1 MKNFYKFLFFAI
13 LSLNC
18 SAVWGEDI
26 NLVNIAQTTDWTQS
40 ASTYSTAVWRDATV
54 GVCCNFAANN
64 NKGWAYVKMSP
75 GKKSSGEDAAKTGT
89 GHVGTTT
96 ATISP
101 TSSLTIHIVANTMS
115 SISSSTLYVYSSY
128 SSSANSWASVYSN
141 QIDAVTIPTS
151 NIAAGNLVIT
161 PSSGSTWQSGVYF
174 VLEINMTNSTTSSKG
189 IDIDKIFATTGSTS
203 GGGDDSGDDSGDE
216 GDGNS
221 IIFDF
226 QEDGAHT
233 TNNNYTIEHNYTEN
247 NANINC
253 MYFDCVANTD
263 LGTTYNATGRIAKN
277 TTNSPVLTI
286 GPISIANKKITQI
299 SYKIKSTNAI
309 TLLSQ
314 YKVDNGDWVQMF
326 SETGPTTVETKTKD
340 NLSLTGNELTLKF
353 TGSVASSTSSNRDV
367 KIGDITIVYET
378 GSTPPPTPTEYN
390 IELTTDPEDAATITA
405 TVDGKS
411 VVKAAAGET
420 VTLSYSNVVDGF
432 VFTGWYVLDGNAE
445 EITVTNNSFEMPGSD
460 VTVQASFDI
469 PTPPAPETKRIY
481 MVSGFADWSNAKYA
495 VYDVTHGTWL
505 DHFMTE
511 DVCSGGYY
519 DDIPTDCATVVFGRF
534 NTAKQS
540 QPAGDWNTGA
550 VDMWNQSVNVVWGEN
565 NLFTTKGYGTYGDDN
580 GKAYGDLSTFA
591 LPTYTVTL
599 AKNPNNY
606 GSISPT
612 SIDAVPCG
620 TNISASGNK
629 LNVGNTTVTATP
641 KDATAQY
648 TYAFDTWSWTD
659 NVTSVESNITATA
672 NFSRVVNSY
681 TVGEITLNDCS
692 ITSGTWPTGTFE
704 YGYEFDLTIAAPAGY
719 RLNKTLTTSGCSASW
734 TPDLEENAT
743 SGTVHVKI
751 TGANSSLTIGKTAL
765 TYTVTWMANGVQH
778 DSKSNISYNAT
789 LTMPSTNPEPCD
801 AFHHFMGWTA
811 TENYTEATAPG
822 DLFLS
827 AGDKKVTANTTYYA
841 VYGQIGEFIDG
852 GGEEELKA
860 TLDLTD
866 NTNWGF
872 PEGSANK
879 ANDEASF
886 TSGDYTIKVKG
897 DGVFNAQGDI
907 ANGYYWH
914 TTSKYLALGKS
925 GAQITLPTFNF
936 AVSKITVTGK
946 GGASASVKQNIY
958 VGETA
963 VSTETTGAATATSQ
977 GVTSTA
983 ITNEYVI
990 NESYRAVGTEYIFKV
1005 TSAHNTQV
1013 TTIGIYGSGSSISY
1027 SSYSTIC
1034 SNPTWTVT
1042 FDNQG
1047 HGAQVA
1053 PITNVE
1059 HNTAITAPTAP
1070 VATGWAF
1077 GGWYKEAACTNA
1089 WDFAN
1094 DKVTGN
1100 ITLYA
1105 KWNCGWKVAYNQGEA
1120 QDQTNNLAYNSE
1132 THEMTTTLHLDGNT
1146 TYYFHFTDGNWF
1158 CGLHDYSAMTK
1169 NNNGPETKWQFQLS
1183 TEGYYSQNAGLITT
1197 ATGDYTFHVVEE
1209 VHDTYLLLHA
1219 YVTYPASVAVTF
1231 NKQGK
1236 GDNEI
1241 LYTAPNTALVTL
1253 PTNPEALSFR
1263 FDGWY
1268 NDQECT
1274 SPWSSTELIAA
1285 DKTVYAKWTELRTTL
1300 YLNAGVWKTEGAGE
1314 KFAVYYFTNDEQHK
1328 GWSEFMTPYECD
1340 DAIYITTIPQG
1351 YDKVNFVR
1359 LKNTCV
1365 TPDWEDKWNQTSDK
1379 ALADSWNKCS
1389 ITSFGETNSDS
1400 PATYEL
1406 YSAPQN
1412 HITFND
1418 NGADGGE
1425 VMAMIDL
1432 DCGNDVTLPSMTRTK
1447 EHYTFEGWKD
1457 ANNNEYADGATI
1469 ENVTNDIALTAQ
1481 WVAIPQYTI
1490 TFHVPECAATPSAI
1504 TKYKDEVIDLGEIAE
1519 PTINNAD
1526 YTFVGWSRIEQTTAD
1541 VACPTIETSIIFS
1554 EDVNLYA
1561 IYSVGSEQPT
1571 GEFKLSAN
1579 ISGTEYYAQALANG
1593 KKYLG
1598 ATTSEA
1604 NGYIFGLEDGEY
1616 LYYKNGETRT
1626 YVYYPNNSTDI
1637 AVVSSKNENNYNKW
1651 TLEVVEGNT
1660 ITLKNKGGNRYLGGS
1675 ISSSIARFAAYSSE
1689 YRLTRHDIMAGQTE
1703 YTSAP
1708 VCTPELSDITV
1719 DASGATKTTY
1729 RQNVDNTLITE
1740 GIVVTAHYNY
1750 SSETQE
1756 VDLSDCQFSGQDFTT
1771 AGNQTIT
1778 VTYQGFTD
1786 TYTITITPTYTV
1798 TYIGGEGATNVP
1810 SDNTRYDEGDNVT
1823 VLGPGSMGKPDNMFQ
1838 YWVYNEMQYNGG
1850 EKITMP
1856 ASNITFTA
1864 QWVAAITVTLHYEGY
1879 TTDCDQLMSG
1889 PQGSTIILPA
1899 GKIVVGKT
1907 FDGWSDGVNIY
1918 HAGDEYTLTESTT
1931 LTATYTN
1938 WTISYNYNGTIV
1950 SGVEVPETGVVIP
1963 TVAEG
1968 TAVDNNIFI
1977 GFTKTQDY
1985 SATDLPADFIAAGSV
2000 YTPATGGEILYAL
2013 YRQGDA
2019 EYKLIKDI
2027 KDLRLGAHVVLA
2039 SIDEDYAMGNTFIKG
2054 QDTLPAIVVTKD
2066 GDEETITFGN
2076 EVQEWVLTTSS
2087 QAGSSAEY
2095 QGIWVF
2101 NRSDDKK
2108 LASSNTVGKV
2118 TLGTNVTTGSSFRI
2132 AIDASGRAMVQ
2143 CVANYNISTLSMGD
2157 NGAFGCYNPNTI
2169 DAPDLAIYQHIGTKY
2184 VTTPTAVYRVKSVDM
2199 VNGRI
2204 DKNDYYAAGESIDL
2218 SGYANDG
2225 YSTSNR
2231 YLVLGETNR
2240 DTISKIK
2247 TFTMPAYNVIDTLT
2261 NRAKQD
2267 TIVFVV
2273 PECVSTPATQRVD
2286 WNSVIELPEVANVN
2300 AWNFVGWVR
2309 TAINDTTENH
2319 TEIFTSYTVPHVDRD
2334 TFYAIYSY
2342 DGLETNGF
2350 VLSTVNGET
2359 TYYLGE
2365 YVPGSANRYFSAVTD
2380 KAQALVLYNEDDK
2393 LYYHSADTL
2402 AYLQANAQGTSSVTY
2417 NLLTTN
2423 RAGATVWTINKDEA
2437 TNEIAISTTI
2447 NESTRYLRFN
2457 STYSRYNIYTDRQNP
2472 VWEKA
2477 PSYTTNPV
2485 CAQYAYYFTSDEEE
2499 NEPEYVYELGQ
2510 DGKVIP
2516 YSPANE
2522 CGAKRFM
2529 GWSETKV
2536 TALQQSAPSMV
2547 AVATQI
2553 YDRDVNLYAVYAAP
2567 NGGKVVDTPTIT
2579 DDVTAM
2585 GAFKTTQD
2593 SGMTSLNTRYYFH
2606 NAKYWSNNN
2615 SMRMTKGKDADSS
2628 YITTSLIRDLEKI
2641 QVVYAN
2647 TKPLVYISEDNEEW
2661 TEISLTK
2668 EKEGTNYFATPETP
2682 GDYYVAFS
2690 IIRSSAAS
2698 SSYSDVQAVTYTHN
2712 KAYWYSDY
2720 STNCTTVASATMSF
2734 QNQEATTVHD
2744 PIAAETIGQVITLP
2758 TLKVAGQHFD
2768 HWTINDVEYEGGES
2782 YKLSHDVT
2790 AIATM
2795 SEAQLVCS
2803 PETLFVTSAKG
2814 KTVRSTQ
2821 TIHITCPDITE
2832 GTLETPAD
2840 IDQANGKLHFIL
2852 DNATATDAGL
2862 NATLRVEYTAK
2873 TATSMSVQKVTLTIG
2888 SISTTVN
2895 VRATCL
2901 PEQFVIAHQGQDERW
2916 YALPA
2921 DITAYGT
2928 MAGYEITVDGANVTA
2943 PKTALYQLDVVND
2956 NPQYIRFKA
2965 TDTTALMTHTTADNI
2980 NIKVGKVADDE
2991 TGLSQWYIQSADNE
3005 SFVIKNVAKNGK
3017 NLIFNS
3023 LNKFGMFAN
3032 GDTLF
3037 RIFKVANE
3045 VAVINLEVTQWET
3058 NGFTFLPS
3066 ISIPTHDA
3074 FSLTVNEAPVDGA
3087 TCTARYELYD
3097 VRYNSSIDARQSLQL
3112 QWFNKGS
3119 LVATGTVVT
3128 PARVT
3133 SNTTL
3138 SELIGD
3144 ADAKTLD
3151 VVVTSGT
3158 LTVDAK
3164 ATIHNLDICA
3174 GATVAIVND
3183 TLTTNTL
3190 TFRGGLTDPTNG
3202 YAYEVP
3208 RLYIQKNECTTAP
3221 GYIKPAARVYYYLN
3235 VNSNNY
3241 YPFTVPY
3248 KAAIQNIHY
3257 ASKPNT
3263 NIQSIYGNAIII
3275 SKYDGESR
3283 GANKPKD
3290 NQKYWKDLSY
3300 SNDLIP
3306 GVGYIITAKKQKND
3320 TYATLRIL
3328 MMVSDMD
3335 ATTDT
3340 VAVGAWGVG
3349 PESTTAWYNQGWNY
3363 IANPYTA
3370 MLAGTD
3376 ADEEHHSIQ
3385 SGTEVRYATIP
3396 TPTIDGYDQVP
3407 MNEADLKPFYGFFIQ
3422 ASETGNYNFVKE
3434 NRHQAPAYLLA
3445 EQAPEQEAYIQLS
3458 GEGMSDVFGLIAG
3471 NRYSDRYEIN
3481 ADLTKELGT
3490 ANDLRAWLMSDETK
3504 MAYLAVNDET
3514 ARTLIP
3520 LNLRTPA
3527 EGEYTFS
3534 LRKTSKVDDLE
3545 GLYLYDYQTGAVTNL
3560 ILSDYSF
3567 TAPPGGVV
3575 DRFALSAIRMPKAPT
3590 DMNKLQ
3596 EKENRMV
3603 VLKDGHIYILVN
3615 EAMYTAEGKEVTK

>member
-26 NLVNIAQTTDWTQS
+26 VAADFAGQGISGGKTDGT
-40 ASTYSTAVWRDATV
+40 STISVTKNGITV
-54 GVCCNFAANN
+54 SCSNGF
-64 NKGWAYVKMSP
+64 
-75 GKKSSGEDAAKTGT
+75 KKSDNTYAQFYQNSII
-89 GHVGTTT
+89 
-96 ATISP
+96 TISS
-101 TSSLTIHIVANTMS
+101 TSTITQVSFT
-115 SISSSTLYVYSSY
+115 
-128 SSSANSWASVYSN
+128 
-141 QIDAVTIPTS
+141 
-151 NIAAGNLVIT
+151 
-161 PSSGSTWQSGVYF
+161 
-174 VLEINMTNSTTSSKG
+174 STTSSGNYSPEKIELVNGQPG
-189 IDIDKIFATTGSTS
+189 IYNQPSWTGSANSVQFKAVAQVRMTSIVVTTSSESSGDEDESGTFTFNMGKITNPNTTASPTYNTYNWSATNPDGTISGVYNGASSTANTSLQFNYSSKEADVSKYRDRQAVYNTIAVPGKITSIKMTTASGTERVWKAYVGTAPLTPDNFATNGTIISAADGTKITATGTTFTVPDNNKDNNTYFYLSYTTGSAS
-203 GGGDDSGDDSGDE
+203 
-216 GDGNS
+216 
-221 IIFDF
+221 
-226 QEDGAHT
+226 
-233 TNNNYTIEHNYTEN
+233 Y
-247 NANINC
+247 
-253 MYFDCVANTD
+253 
-263 LGTTYNATGRIAKN
+263 
-277 TTNSPVLTI
+277 
-286 GPISIANKKITQI
+286 ISDIVIT
-299 SYKIKSTNAI
+299 
-309 TLLSQ
+309 
-314 YKVDNGDWVQMF
+314 
-326 SETGPTTVETKTKD
+326 
-340 NLSLTGNELTLKF
+340 
-353 TGSVASSTSSNRDV
+353 
-367 KIGDITIVYET
+367 YET

-469 PTPPAPETKRIY
+469 PTPPAPDTKRIY

-599 AKNPNNY
+599 AKNQNSY
-606 GSISPT
+606 GSISQT

-620 TNISASGNK
+620 TSISASGNK
-629 LNVGNTTVTATP
+629 LNVGNTTITATP

-659 NVTSVESNITATA
+659 NVTAVEQAITATA
-672 NFSRVVNSY
+672 NFSRTTNSY
-681 TVGEITLNDCS
+681 TVGGITLNHCT
-692 ITSGTWPTGTFE
+692 ITSGAWLIGEQLYGT
-704 YGYEFDLTIAAPAGY
+704 EFDITVEADPGY
-719 RLNKTLTTSGCSASW
+719 KLNKTLTTTDCSAEW
-734 TPDLEENAT
+734 VTEWEDGMT
-743 SGTVHVKI
+743 SGTIHVTIK
-751 TGANSSLTIGKTAL
+751 GAATLTVGTQAKK
-765 TYTVTWMANGVQH
+765 YTVTWMSNGIQH
-778 DSKSNISYNAT
+778 DQQTSVLYNSA
-789 LTMPSTNPEPCD
+789 LKMPTTNPTPCNE
-801 AFHHFMGWTA
+801 FNHFVGWT
-811 TENYTEATAPG
+811 THTGSVNPNDIFT
-822 DLFLS
+822 S
-827 AGDKKVTANTTYYA
+827 AGDKKVTADVTYNA
-841 VYGQIGEFIDG
+841 VFGQIGEAGEAVTVTLDATGMTTAGYNEGTRNDDHDNQWSYYAAINNQSGTLYFGLNSDASNHNIGSPKFDG
-852 GGEEELKA
+852 NITAISLKA
-860 TLDLTD
+860 YNGSSSAARKLFLCS
-866 NTNWGF
+866 TNATAQ
-872 PEGSANK
+872 PSA
-879 ANDEASF
+879 
-886 TSGDYTIKVKG
+886 
-897 DGVFNAQGDI
+897 GDI
-907 ANGYYWH
+907 AEVSIAKSERFSNTYNADLSHAGSFSQFYIY
-914 TTSKYLALGKS
+914 SKEALG
-925 GAQITLPTFNF
+925 
-936 AVSKITVTGK
+936 VSEV
-946 GGASASVKQNIY
+946 
-958 VGETA
+958 
-963 VSTETTGAATATSQ
+963 
-977 GVTSTA
+977 
-983 ITNEYVI
+983 
-990 NESYRAVGTEYIFKV
+990 KV
-1005 TSAHNTQV
+1005 TYSNV
-1013 TTIGIYGSGSSISY
+1013 SY
-1027 SSYSTIC
+1027 SSYSTTC
-1034 SNPTWTVT
+1034 GDPTWTVT

-1105 KWNCGWKVAYNQGEA
+1105 KWNCGWKVAYNQGET

-1231 NKQGK
+1231 DKQGK

-1241 LYTAPNTALVTL
+1241 LYTAPNSALVTL
-1253 PTNPEALSFR
+1253 PTTPEALSFR

-1300 YLNAGVWKTEGAGE
+1300 YLNAGVWKTEDAGE
-1314 KFAVYYFTNDEQHK
+1314 KFAVYYFTNDKQHM

-1340 DAIYITTIPQG
+1340 GAIYITTIPQG

-1365 TPDWEDKWNQTSDK
+1365 TPDWKDKWNQTSDK

-1406 YSAPQN
+1406 YTAPQK

-1425 VMAMIDL
+1425 VMATIDL

-1469 ENVTNDIALTAQ
+1469 ENVTDDIALTAQ

-1490 TFHVPECAATPSAI
+1490 TFHVPECATTPEAI
-1504 TKYKDEVIDLGEIAE
+1504 TKYQGETIDLSLIAK
-1519 PTINNAD
+1519 PTINNEA
-1526 YTFVGWSRIEQTTAD
+1526 YTFVGWSKMEQTTAGTS
-1541 VACPTIETSIIFS
+1541 CPTIERVITV
-1554 EDVNLYA
+1554 EDKVNLYA
-1561 IYSVGSEQPT
+1561 IYSIGAEQPT

-1579 ISGTEYYAQALANG
+1579 INGTEYYFNGGFTSQHSYALTTTNAEEA
-1593 KKYLG
+1593 KVLG
-1598 ATTSEA
+1598 FEE
-1604 NGYIFGLEDGEY
+1604 GGY
-1616 LYYKNGETRT
+1616 LYYYKDGNTKSYLHYGGSTTDLKEGDK
-1626 YVYYPNNSTDI
+1626 VNN
-1637 AVVSSKNENNYNKW
+1637 NNNKW
-1651 TLEVVEGNT
+1651 TLTTEDGFVLINNNGAT
-1660 ITLKNKGGNRYLGGS
+1660 TRYIGAKNVNNVM
-1675 ISSSIARFAAYSSE
+1675 RFAAYTIANDVTHQ
-1689 YRLTRHDIMAGQTE
+1689 LTRHDIMAGQTE

-1719 DASGATKTTY
+1719 DASGAKKTTY

-1823 VLGPGSMGKPDNMFQ
+1823 VLGPGLMGKPNSMFQ
-1838 YWVYNEMQYNGG
+1838 YWVYNETHYTGNEQ
-1850 EKITMP
+1850 IIMP

-2027 KDLRLGAHVVLA
+2027 KDLRLGAHVVFA
-2039 SIDEDYAMGNTFIKG
+2039 SIDEDYAMGKDFVSG

-2066 GDEETITFGN
+2066 GDYETITFGKD
-2076 EVQEWVLTTSS
+2076 VQEWTLTTNGKNV
-2087 QAGSSAEY
+2087 GSWSFRRA
-2095 QGIWVF
+2095 
-2101 NRSDDKK
+2101 SDNKY
-2108 LASSNTVGKV
+2108 LASQSTGADKV
-2118 TLGTNVTTGSSFRI
+2118 AFTQNITTASSFTI
-2132 AIDASGRAMVQ
+2132 SIDASGRATAQ
-2143 CVANYNISTLSMGD
+2143 TLGSYTHNTLSMGEK
-2157 NGAFGCYNPNTI
+2157 GFFACYRPADVPT
-2169 DAPDLAIYQHIGTKY
+2169 PDLAIYQHIGTKY

-2199 VNGRI
+2199 INGRL
-2204 DKNDYYAAGESIDL
+2204 DGNDYYAVNDTITL

-2231 YLVLGETNR
+2231 YLVLSETSR
-2240 DTISKIK
+2240 QDTISKTK
-2247 TFTMPAYNVIDTLT
+2247 GFRMPAYNVIDTLT

-2267 TIVFVV
+2267 TIAFMV
-2273 PECVSTPATQRVD
+2273 PECVQTQATQRVD

-2365 YVPGSANRYFSAVTD
+2365 YVSGSDNRYFRAVTD
-2380 KAQALVLYNEDDK
+2380 KAQALVLYNKDGK
-2393 LYYHSADTL
+2393 LYYHSAGTL
-2402 AYLQANAQGTSSVTY
+2402 AYLQANNQSSTY
-2417 NLLTTN
+2417 ILLTTN
-2423 RAGATVWTINKDEA
+2423 EADATVWTIEE
-2437 TNEIAISTTI
+2437 NEETGTIAIKTNIGGSD
-2447 NESTRYLRFN
+2447 RYLRYN
-2457 STYSRYNIYTDRQNP
+2457 TASSRYSIYSNYNDP

-2485 CAQYAYYFTSDEEE
+2485 CAQYAYYFTSDEEGA
-2499 NEPEYVYELGQ
+2499 EPEYVYELGQ

-2522 CGAKRFM
+2522 CGAKRFI

-2536 TALQQSAPSMV
+2536 TALQQEAPTMV
-2547 AVATQI
+2547 NVATQI
-2553 YDRDVNLYAVYAAP
+2553 YDRDVNLYAVYAAE
-2567 NGGKVVDTPTIT
+2567 NGGKIVGDAPTTI
-2579 DDVTAM
+2579 DNVTAM
-2585 GAFKTTQD
+2585 GSFKTAQD

-2641 QVVYAN
+2641 QVVYNSSN

-2768 HWTINDVEYEGGES
+2768 YWTINDVEYEGGES

-2803 PETLFVTSAKG
+2803 PETLYVTSAKG

-2862 NATLRVEYTAK
+2862 NAILRVEYTAK

-2921 DITAYGT
+2921 DITAYGI

-2943 PKTALYQLDVVND
+2943 PKTALYQLDAVND

-2965 TDTTALMTHTTADNI
+2965 TDTTALMTHATAGNT

-3023 LNKFGMFAN
+3023 QNKFGMFAN

-3074 FSLTVNEAPVDGA
+3074 FSLVVNEETIVGA
-3087 TCTARYELYD
+3087 TCVDRYDLYD
-3097 VRYNSSIDARQSLQL
+3097 VNNIGSIGTQQTMQL
-3112 QWFNKGS
+3112 QWFKDS
-3119 LVATGTVVT
+3119 KPVATATVVS

-3133 SNTTL
+3133 GDITL
-3138 SELIGD
+3138 SSLLTEGI
-3144 ADAKTLD
+3144 DAKNLD
-3151 VVVTSGT
+3151 IVVASGT

-3208 RLYIQKNECTTAP
+3208 RLYIQKNDCSTAP

-3290 NQKYWKDLSY
+3290 DQKYWKDLSY

-3363 IANPYTA
+3363 ISNPYTA

-3376 ADEEHHSIQ
+3376 ADETHHSIQ

-3396 TPTIDGYDQVP
+3396 TPTVDGYDQVP

-3590 DMNKLQ
+3590 DMNGLQ